1 MIFPLQFA
9 FKVPITL
16 KAFVVVGVVVFQMV
30 VELSLSGKD
39 YLTDVAVFI
48 KV

>member
-1 MIFPLQFA
+1 MIFLLQFA

-16 KAFVVVGVVVFQMV
+16 QAFVVVVVVGFQIV
-30 VELSLSGKD
+30 VELNLSGED
-39 YLTDVAVFI
+39 YLTDVAVSI

>member
-1 MIFPLQFA
+1 MIFLLQFA

-16 KAFVVVGVVVFQMV
+16 EAFVVVAVVGFQMA
-30 VELSLSGKD
+30 VELSLSGED
-39 YLTDVAVFI
+39 YLTDVAVSI

>member
-9 FKVPITL
+9 FKVLITL
-16 KAFVVVGVVVFQMV
+16 EAFVVVGVMGFQMV
-30 VELSLSGKD
+30 VELSLSGED
-39 YLTDVAVFI
+39 YLTDVAVSI